1 MESYAMRGHNN
12 NHYMTVIQELD
23 DSMLVRIVNDH
34 GGREEVS
41 TRFIHKDFFAK
52 CLHTGYFSKVEI
64 PEHRVVRTKRVVNA

>member
-1 MESYAMRGHNN
+1 MESYAMRGHSN

-41 TRFIHKDFFAK
+41 TRFIHKDFFTK
-52 CLHTGYFSKVEI
+52 CVRSGYFSKVEI
-64 PEHRVVRTKRVVNA
+64 PEARAIRVKRMVSA